1 KKSICRRPDPTK
13 EESATLLIELVC
25 TMEEGED
32 ISETKNYFKFD
43 DFIQM
48 KADNRIEGLHLYKI
62 MTATEDL
69 YFCTLKSIELVV
81 LGLGMSTLRLSTR
94 KS

>member
-1 KKSICRRPDPTK
+1 
-13 EESATLLIELVC
+13 
-25 TMEEGED
+25 
-32 ISETKNYFKFD
+32 
-43 DFIQM
+43 M
-48 KADNRIEGLHLYKI
+48 KADNTVEGLHLYKI